1 MDIVGSLKRK
11 LEEFSLGGFRKNRT
25 DFYKSLAKAI
35 QNKEQLKTY
44 LTEELKIARN
54 KKTRNDSKAI
64 AISMLIRR
72 LASGED
78 FEFANLFKGIVPDT
92 DRMMLSAV
100 DSSQDKAKTL
110 LALCQAI
117 NEQNASKKVIF
128 GALFPPMILVPAVA
142 VFCYVLSTQTIP
154 IIVKIAPPEV
164 WTPFNSAVRGFSE
177 FISNNGLYLL
187 LGVIASIIAY
197 TRALPSV
204 TGKIRDY
211 IEGISIGKATML
223 MPVAPFVLPTI
234 IYKDFQSAQ
243 MLAALAVLL
252 QSGTT
257 LKDALISIRK
267 GSTPY
272 MREHINRVLRHL
284 DNSPTDYVNA
294 FSRGIL
300 NRKIL
305 GRMASTIRTNSK
317 FEEVL
322 IEIGTKGAED
332 VREELGRVAKQ
343 ANFMIMF
350 MAGITVVF
358 LYVGQLSIGDAM
370 NAALDPINMMKK
382 NR

>member
-1 MDIVGSLKRK
+1 MDILGKVQRY
-11 LEEFSLGGFRKNRT
+11 LEQLSLGNFRKNRT

-54 KKTRNDSKAI
+54 KKTRNDSRAV
-64 AISMLIRR
+64 ALSMLIRR
-72 LASGED
+72 LSSGEE
-78 FEFANLFKGIVPDT
+78 FEFANLLKGIVPDS

-110 LALCQAI
+110 MALCTAI
-117 NEQNASKKVIF
+117 NEQNASKKVIWQ
-128 GALFPPMILVPAVA
+128 ALLPPMILVPAVA
-142 VFCYVLSTQTIP
+142 VFCYVLSTQTLP

-164 WTPFNSAVRGFSE
+164 WTPFNSAVRAFSE
-177 FISNNGLYLL
+177 FVSNQGAYLL
-187 LGVIASIIAY
+187 MAVVASIVAF
-197 TRALPSV
+197 TKALPKV
-204 TGKIRDY
+204 TGPARDY
-211 IEGISIGKATML
+211 IEKISVGKATML
-223 MPVAPFVLPTI
+223 MPVAPFILPTI

-252 QSGTT
+252 QSGAT
-257 LKDALISIRK
+257 LKDALIGIRK

-294 FSRGIL
+294 FSRGLL
-300 NRKIL
+300 NRNIL

-322 IEIGTKGAED
+322 IEIGTRGGED
-332 VREELGRVAKQ
+332 VREELGKVAKQ
-343 ANFMIMF
+343 ANFMIMAL
-350 MAGITVVF
+350 AGFTVVF

-370 NAALDPINMMKK
+370 NSALDPVNLLKK